1 MYISITCLFYIYD
14 SSHLLISNSQSILPS
29 PPKKVFDLFFN
40 RVETWN
46 FSLRACISPWLDEQI
61 AFFLLL
67 KNPVHHKKCLGDGHN
82 LSPSVLLYQLMG
94 SRRQLQVK
102 GDITK
107 SVQPEAEPMMEGLG
121 PEDLPHSHS
130 CFQDPKNM
138 ERGNSS
144 ITFRQPWLSNTSYNT
159 SYFPQN

>member
-14 SSHLLISNSQSILPS
+14 SSYSSNLKLSIHPSS

-82 LSPSVLLYQLMG
+82 LSPSVLPVPVNGEQEAAAGEKGGHHQVCAAWGRAHDGGVGARG
-94 SRRQLQVK
+94 SASTVTHVSRIQKTWKEETAPSRSDSP
-102 GDITK
+102 G
-107 SVQPEAEPMMEGLG
+107 
-121 PEDLPHSHS
+121 
-130 CFQDPKNM
+130 
-138 ERGNSS
+138 
-144 ITFRQPWLSNTSYNT
+144 
-159 SYFPQN
+159 